1 MNAATSASST
11 FRDTGIVLA
20 TTVLG
25 LIGSLGTQSCLAW
38 FLEPAGRGA
47 FAVCVTFASVL
58 AVIIGPATDRGVQY
72 HMIARDLS
80 VARATMTAYVT
91 VLASAAA
98 ACAIGWSLTDISH
111 SFFSRADSGSFRLSL
126 ALIPLLGLTTVLGLL
141 LSGLGRFALMGALST
156 FSIAANLVFTV
167 LLVGLFGLGVDGAL
181 WALILG
187 YAATVI
193 LQSGALW
200 QSVDVFEWP
209 RRADFSRV
217 LSYGLRFYLARL
229 GNVVNVQIGMIVMA
243 WIAAS
248 AEIGLFAAASA
259 LVGRVMVI
267 PDSISTALQPRVGAD
282 VNGRPDLV
290 ATGARASFATVGAG
304 LAALLAVSSV
314 VVPMLL
320 SEAFTQAVP
329 LLWLMAPGLWIKS
342 AATPLRCYFMGMNRP
357 GVVSLSTGVE
367 VAANFAAMPLL
378 YQRAGIDGAAAA
390 TSVACV
396 LGSLVLVV
404 AFHAATGMGLGQA
417 WLLRRTDLARLEG
430 LGRWFRPPRLGLAPA
445 AVAAISPEDAIRQH
459 LTQVWPD
466 RVVKYLTP
474 GLVAVEAEKTALAAE
489 IGAATRMFRAPRVL
503 AADPARGMLDTERLH
518 GLAQLHPVLLRGA
531 DAERLVAAAGRAL
544 AAIHRQLV
552 LPEAMRVP
560 LSSAWAT
567 RDTGVDVTLHGDFNT
582 YNVFMSNETGEL
594 VILDWET
601 MFLAHSP
608 TCNTPDSIPTMGP
621 RYFDLACFVVSLFRQ
636 SWFGIS
642 RIPDA
647 PGLAEI
653 FLRSYF
659 SDVGLKVPAAGFS
672 RYLLDFAIQ
681 LRSAERKR
689 DPSGF
694 KKLLIHPRS
703 QTIAYGV
710 VRAFAESLAARQP
723 ERLDGPIE

>member
-25 LIGSLGTQSCLAW
+25 LVGSLGTQSCLAW
-38 FLEPAGRGA
+38 FLEPTGRGA

-58 AVIIGPATDRGVQY
+58 AVVVGPATDRGVQY

-98 ACAIGWSLTDISH
+98 ACAIGWSLTGVSH
-111 SFFSRADSGSFRLSL
+111 SFFSKADSGSFRLSL
-126 ALIPLLGLTTVLGLL
+126 ALIPLLGLTTVLSLL
-141 LSGLGRFALMGALST
+141 LSGLGRFAVMGALST

-200 QSVDVFEWP
+200 KSVDVLEWP

-217 LSYGLRFYLARL
+217 LSYGLRFYVARL

-243 WIAAS
+243 WVAAP

-304 LAALLAVSSV
+304 LVALLAVSSF
-314 VVPMLL
+314 VVPILL
-320 SEAFTQAVP
+320 SEAFASAVS

-367 VAANFAAMPLL
+367 VAANFAGMPLL

-390 TSVACV
+390 TSLACV

-404 AFHAATGMGLGQA
+404 AFHASTGMGLGKV

-430 LGRWFRPPRLGLAPA
+430 FGRLLRLRLLLAPA
-445 AVAAISPEDAIRQH
+445 AVAASSPEDAIRSH
-459 LTQVWPD
+459 LTHLWPD

-474 GLVAVEAEKTALAAE
+474 ALVAVEAEKTARAAE

-503 AADPARGMLDTERLH
+503 AANPARGRLDTERLH
-518 GLAQLHPVLLRGA
+518 GLVQLHEVLLRGA

-567 RDTGVDVTLHGDFNT
+567 PDAGVDVALHGDFNT
-582 YNVFMSNETGEL
+582 YNLFASTETGEL

-621 RYFDLACFVVSLFRQ
+621 RYFDLASFVASLFRR

-659 SDVGLKVPAAGFS
+659 SDVGLKVPPAGLS
-672 RYLLDFAIQ
+672 RYLLDFAFQ
-681 LRSAERKR
+681 LRSEERKR
-689 DPSGF
+689 EPSGF
-694 KKLLIHPRS
+694 TRLLFHPRS
-703 QTIAYGV
+703 ETIAYGV
-710 VRAFAESLAARQP
+710 LRAFAESLAARP
-723 ERLDGPIE
+723 LERFDGPIE